1 MKIIQAVGWYFP
13 DSLGGTEIYVAA
25 LSRRFVTA
33 GHDVAIAAPDPAS
46 DVARTYEHEG
56 VRVYRYPIP
65 SSPTRAE
72 CQGDPVRGADLF
84 HRWLEAERPDVV
96 HVHTFVTGLGLHE
109 VRAAKAAGARV
120 IVTTH
125 SSSLGYLC
133 QRGTLMRWGEQVC
146 DGVCEVE
153 KCAACALHARGLSKA
168 AAEAV
173 ASMPVEVSR
182 ALARVPGRLGTAL
195 GMPALIARNQA
206 MQQEMLR
213 ATDRFVLLTEWA
225 RRIVGANGAAG
236 GTLAINRLGADFN
249 GVGRKPG
256 PLLRPTRRPIRIGY
270 VGRFEAVKG
279 VHDLARAV
287 ASLPADVP
295 LGVEFRGPINTPADR
310 AALVDLTSTLGRDPR
325 VTFAAAVPHHEIPAV
340 LATYDL
346 LCCPGRCLEGGP
358 TVAIEAM
365 GVGTPVLGTRIGGLA
380 ELIDEGVTGR
390 LVEPADWVGLAA
402 ALREA
407 ADDPRG
413 TIDRWRAALP
423 PARSMDEVAAEYLR
437 VYAA

>member
-1 MKIIQAVGWYFP
+1 M
-13 DSLGGTEIYVAA
+13 
-25 LSRRFVTA
+25 LSRFVTA

-182 ALARVPGRLGTAL
+182 ALARVLLEKNPTVLRGAKIAVKRIRYMDWEVSADYLYAKFSEAMHLGANQNRKDAIKAFLDDKQYRPGLETFKG
-195 GMPALIARNQA
+195 GKP
-206 MQQEMLR
+206 
-213 ATDRFVLLTEWA
+213 A
-225 RRIVGANGAAG
+225 RR
-236 GTLAINRLGADFN
+236 
-249 GVGRKPG
+249 RKSKSG
-256 PLLRPTRRPIRIGY
+256 
-270 VGRFEAVKG
+270 
-279 VHDLARAV
+279 
-287 ASLPADVP
+287 S
-295 LGVEFRGPINTPADR
+295 
-310 AALVDLTSTLGRDPR
+310 
-325 VTFAAAVPHHEIPAV
+325 
-340 LATYDL
+340 
-346 LCCPGRCLEGGP
+346 
-358 TVAIEAM
+358 
-365 GVGTPVLGTRIGGLA
+365 
-380 ELIDEGVTGR
+380 
-390 LVEPADWVGLAA
+390 
-402 ALREA
+402 
-407 ADDPRG
+407 
-413 TIDRWRAALP
+413 
-423 PARSMDEVAAEYLR
+423 
-437 VYAA
+437 